1 MSSTGATA
9 AALLAALL
17 AGVAAWLA
25 VPASVRVPRPVAA
38 ARATGAVRARRPERR
53 GAVEAVR
60 AGLRLLDRPADAE
73 PPAVRVARA
82 ASEVAALLRA
92 GATPAAAW
100 APQQLGST
108 GAGGMASGVVV
119 GMASGG
125 AVGGAGRPPDPVA
138 AALDE
143 AARAAAAGEDPAA
156 ALRRHRVG
164 ARRGATGAGT
174 ALASLAL
181 AWRTSEVTGAPA
193 AAVLDGLAAA
203 LRDEAAATDARDA
216 SLAGP
221 RATARLLLALPPLGL
236 AASTAL
242 GADPVAVL
250 AGTPAGR
257 WCAALGLA
265 FAVAGWAW
273 TSALVRA
280 AVRAR

>member
-1 MSSTGATA
+1 MSSTGAAA

-38 ARATGAVRARRPERR
+38 ARTTGAVRARRPERR
-53 GAVEAVR
+53 GAVEVVR
-60 AGLRLLDRPADAE
+60 AGLGRPADAE

-119 GMASGG
+119 GVASGG

-164 ARRGATGAGT
+164 ARRSATGAGT

-265 FAVAGWAW
+265 FAAAGWAW